1 MVNTKEYILKTFG
14 EYSGVN
20 KIFFTCFDEWDGNKI
35 KILLF
40 SFINKSLVYLIEKE
54 DLFDLKGKLIFQ
66 KLDINNL
73 VKIDT
78 ILSISLQ
85 LTGYIDLPE
94 KTIDQINKQ
103 SGFFSYG
110 RIESYIG
117 FREVIESC
125 LQFEKN

>member
-1 MVNTKEYILKTFG
+1 MVNTKEYILTNFG

-40 SFINKSLVYLIEKE
+40 SFINKSIVYWIENKNLI
-54 DLFDLKGKLIFQ
+54 DSNGKLIFQ
-66 KLDINNL
+66 KLNINDL

-78 ILSISLQ
+78 ILIISLQ
-85 LTGYIDLPE
+85 LTGYIYLPE
-94 KTIDQINKQ
+94 KTVDQINKQ

>member
-1 MVNTKEYILKTFG
+1 MVNTQEYILKNFG

-40 SFINKSLVYLIEKE
+40 SFINKSLVYWIEKE
-54 DLFDLKGKLIFQ
+54 DLFDLKRKLIFQ

-73 VKIDT
+73 VKTDT

>member
-1 MVNTKEYILKTFG
+1 MVNTKEYILKNFG
-14 EYSGVN
+14 KYSGVN
-20 KIFFTCFDEWDGNKI
+20 KIFITCFDEWDGNKI

-73 VKIDT
+73 VKTDT

-94 KTIDQINKQ
+94 KTVDQINKQ